1 MKCNRCDYPQ
11 ELKWDHTYHENYGKW
26 RLLTPNDQVHECR
39 IVSTGGFLCGYCL
52 ETFGINFVLYEKHR
66 CVFRN

>member
-1 MKCNRCDYPQ
+1 MKCNHCNYPA
-11 ELKWDHTYHENYGKW
+11 ELTWPENYKKGD
-26 RLLTPNDQVHECR
+26 RPINSETGQIHDCR